1 MRARLVGGL
10 LGWLAAIV
18 PLVAVNIANIVGIF
32 DFGEMIT
39 WGAVA
44 LICGL
49 LLGGIL
55 AGIFGGRSHAG
66 ASGGA
71 IGGAG
76 AGGVA
81 ALLFVV
87 TVIVLVIGTSVMDSA
102 PLLLQDQAVGVIGM
116 LMGLVFIGVLLVAIA
131 AVTGAV
137 AGRGHEATETARGQ
151 GREQPSLRPTASG
164 LPAMT
169 TTRQKAYSTSDST
182 SQRRASR
189 PHDNTDGRPRG
200 GDSGPYAGSRARGQG
215 RGRHEDGWR

>member
-32 DFGEMIT
+32 DFGEMMT

-44 LICGL
+44 LIFGL
-49 LLGGIL
+49 LVGGIL
-55 AGIFGGRSHAG
+55 AGIFGGRARAG

-87 TVIVLVIGTSVMDSA
+87 TIIVLLIGASVMDSA
-102 PLLLQDQAVGVIGM
+102 PLLLQDQALGVIGM
-116 LMGLVFIGVLLVAIA
+116 LMGLVFIGALLMTIA

-137 AGRGHEATETARGQ
+137 TGRGEEETEQGQ
-151 GREQPSLRPTASG
+151 TQQPSFRPTASG
-164 LPAMT
+164 LPTMT
-169 TTRQKAYSTSDST
+169 TTRQKAYTPSEE
-182 SQRRASR
+182 RRASQPR
-189 PHDNTDGRPRG
+189 DKNSGPRG

-215 RGRHEDGWR
+215 RGRHEDDWR